1 MDNGGWDVY
10 QASRTVISRVL
21 LLGAQNMSTTENDNR
36 GNEKAEIKAANNS

>member
-21 LLGAQNMSTTENDNR
+21 LGAQNMSTTENDNR
-36 GNEKAEIKAANNS
+36 GNEKAEMKAANNS